1 MQLMRKKD
9 GFTLMELLIVIL
21 TGSIVTM
28 AATTV
33 LLLAFRINRK
43 SLDTVKR
50 QSVARIMLSVLEN
63 MTSDSE
69 YVFRDED
76 GELTPITP
84 PSEMTSKPWSI
95 KVKEADGSAGDSLIS
110 YVHPTG
116 ETYGKIVTGNGE
128 VLVEDIMSSMLYKN
142 RTPFSY
148 VKDLYTFS
156 VKIEEQT
163 YNSTVYS
170 RTQEDNWYA
179 KDPLID
185 YENARKVLMEVVSYE
200 LGSSG
205 LLRDA
210 PNTTY
215 AKWYS
220 DEFAH
225 WDETDLA
232 YVEANAWCGCFVS
245 WAINKVNNFVPDTEH
260 LGEYEK
266 YITPDKLPQEANVN
280 FLWLEC
286 FAQSG
291 ADSLHVY
298 GDDYVPQP
306 GDLVFFTDVREH
318 GTEDLD
324 ELKTLGTVLEGLTGT
339 QIMNEVQHE
348 KDGDYIHIGHLTL
361 ENHVTLPTP
370 DVCWI
375 TKAMYDDPYTNKNL
389 YEEYSVF
396 KHLIDVTGDG
406 LDHVGIVVKVE
417 DGYVYTVEGNVSID
431 TEPSKVVMQKHPLEN
446 VAPDASIYP
455 FLGEGEYFHIFGY
468 ATLDWVGTR

>member
-1 MQLMRKKD
+1 MQFMRKKD

-84 PSEMTSKPWSI
+84 PSETTSKPWSI
-95 KVKEADGSAGDSLIS
+95 KVIEADGSAGDSLIS

-179 KDPLID
+179 NDPLID

-220 DEFAH
+220 NNYGH
-225 WDETDLA
+225 WDATQLAQVET
-232 YVEANAWCGCFVS
+232 NAWCGCFVS
-245 WAINKVNNFVPDTEH
+245 WALNEVNLVHDSVSDHRDVT
-260 LGEYEK
+260 
-266 YITPDKLPQEANVN
+266 YISPVPQEANVN
-280 FLWLEC
+280 FLWLETY
-286 FAQSG
+286 AQSG
-291 ADSLHVY
+291 AESLHVY
-298 GDDYVPQP
+298 GDGYVPMP
-306 GDLVFFTDVREH
+306 GDLIFFTDVREH
-318 GTEDLD
+318 AVEEGLLPLKKPWDYMVLGED
-324 ELKTLGTVLEGLTGT
+324 ETYYSVLETELSRDKAGLFIHEGHVVGVPTSETCFSITGE
-339 QIMNEVQHE
+339 I
-348 KDGDYIHIGHLTL
+348 DG
-361 ENHVTLPTP
+361 
-370 DVCWI
+370 
-375 TKAMYDDPYTNKNL
+375 
-389 YEEYSVF
+389 YEQYSVL
-396 KHLIDVTGDG
+396 KHFLGVKGDG
-406 LDHVGIVVKVE
+406 LDHVGIVVKVK
-417 DGYVYTVEGNVSID
+417 DGYVYTVEGNVRIG
-431 TEPSKVVMQKHPLEN
+431 TEASKVVMRKYPLVNPTDEQIGN
-446 VAPDASIYP
+446 IILTSEP
-455 FLGEGEYFHIFGY
+455 LRIFGY
-468 ATLDWVGTR
+468 ATLNWAGNP